1 MLGITPTIHTTMP
14 LTPSDPA
21 ANPPTQPPS
30 GSGLWQR
37 LGVVGPMAVAAM
49 IFPALGGF
57 LLLGSLSIVGNWMR
71 ENLVLGL
78 VIYILGFVIMAG
90 LALLPTYAQ
99 ALLAGWAFGITL
111 GLPAALLGF
120 TGASILAMLIA
131 RATASDRLAQV
142 IESQPKWQA
151 VYQALLGRSWWRT
164 LLLVTLMRLPPN
176 SPFALTNLVLS
187 SARVPTGVYVLG
199 TLIGMTPRTA
209 LAVTLGAGLTQLDF
223 NQPLP
228 TLWLVVGF
236 AVSLT
241 VVLILG
247 SIAQRA
253 LRSITAGEVSLHSEQ
268 K

>member
-1 MLGITPTIHTTMP
+1 MP
-14 LTPSDPA
+14 PNPSD
-21 ANPPTQPPS
+21 NFTHSPTQPPS
-30 GSGLWQR
+30 TTGLWQR
-37 LGVVGPMAVAAM
+37 LGMVGPMAVAAM

-78 VIYILGFVIMAG
+78 VIYVLGFVIMAG

-131 RATASDRLAQV
+131 RLTASDRLAQV
-142 IESQPKWQA
+142 LESQPKWRA
-151 VYQALLGRSWWRT
+151 VYQALMGRSWQRT
-164 LLLVTLMRLPPN
+164 LLLVTLVRLPPN

-187 SARVPTGVYVLG
+187 SARVPMSVYVLG

-223 NQPLP
+223 RQPLP
-228 TLWLVVGF
+228 TLWLVVGL

-253 LRSITAGEVSLHSEQ
+253 LRSITAADATLQREHE
-268 K
+268 